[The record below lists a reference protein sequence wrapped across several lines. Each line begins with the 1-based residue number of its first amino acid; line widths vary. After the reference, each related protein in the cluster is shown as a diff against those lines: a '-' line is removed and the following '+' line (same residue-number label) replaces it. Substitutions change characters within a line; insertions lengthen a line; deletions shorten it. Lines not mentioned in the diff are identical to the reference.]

1 MLPFHCTTALHF
13 YSHIQARMFIEHLV
27 WIKHCS
33 KHFPY
38 MDSFNLHNRSC
49 EVGIM
54 IISILQLRKGRHQ
67 KVEKLARC
75 HISKKIGPG
84 KNPGPRGHSLQGPS
98 PLRTCLFPLDLWDIH
113 PWDVKIVS

>member
-1 MLPFHCTTALHF
+1 MLPFHCTIALPF

-38 MDSFNLHNRSC
+38 MNSFNLHKKSC

-67 KVEKLARC
+67 KVEKLARG
-75 HISKKIGPG
+75 HISKKVGPG
-84 KNPGPRGHSLQGPS
+84 KNPGPRATACKDQAL
-98 PLRTCLFPLDLWDIH
+98 
-113 PWDVKIVS
+113 